1 MNKRLLLFLVLVTLG
16 LVAWWLSRGTGTTTL
31 DEPLSDFMV
40 PDTSKVD
47 RIFIAQTDG
56 KTADLRRGPDGWTV
70 NGSFKAK
77 QFDVNLLLRTFL
89 RVEVRSPVPKS
100 AEANVLRVM
109 GTSSKRVEIYTGGSK
124 PEKVWIVGHGT
135 KDHYGT
141 YMLLEKPGV
150 GRSSAPFILGM
161 SGFTGTLSSRFHA
174 DLDTWRSTNIFLF
187 PDLYELAALEVDRP
201 GIAGSGYRIEQT
213 KDRKYR
219 LTDLEG
225 RTLPMDT
232 VLAKGSLL
240 LFTEINYEY
249 IDRSLKP
256 AQRDSLLASPPNHRI
271 KVTHRDGTE
280 QRASFWYKRFEDPGM
295 EYTGP
300 EILHDKTRMYA
311 LVEDTLLVTVQRNLF
326 DRVLQ
331 PASALRP

>member
-1 MNKRLLLFLVLVTLG
+1 MNRRLILLLVLILLG
-16 LVAWWLSRGTGTTTL
+16 AVAWWLSRGSGTTTL

-47 RIFIAQTDG
+47 RIFIVETDG
-56 KTADLRRGPDGWTV
+56 KSVDLRRGPDGWTV
-70 NGSFKAK
+70 NGAFKAK
-77 QFDVNLLLRTFL
+77 QYDVNLLLRTFF

-124 PEKVWIVGHGT
+124 PEKIWIVGHGT

-141 YMLLEKPGV
+141 YALLEKPGV
-150 GRSSAPFILGM
+150 GRSSAPFVLGM
-161 SGFTGTLSSRFHA
+161 SGFTGILNTRFHA
-174 DLDTWRSTNIFLF
+174 DLDTWRSTNIFKF

-201 GIAGSGYRIEQT
+201 GVAGSGYRIEQT
-213 KDRKYR
+213 KDRRYR
-219 LTDLEG
+219 LTDLNG
-225 RTLPMDT
+225 KSLPMDT
-232 VLAKGSLL
+232 VLAKGSML

-249 IDRSLKP
+249 IDRTLKP
-256 AQRDSLLASPPNHRI
+256 AERDSLLATTPNHRI
-271 KVTHRDGTE
+271 TVIHRDGKK
-280 QRASFWYKRFEDPGM
+280 QGASFWYKPAEVYDEEVTRSER
-295 EYTGP
+295 
-300 EILHDKTRMYA
+300 LHDKIRMYA

-326 DRVLQ
+326 DRILQ